1 MGLALAEAAS
11 RRGWPTTLLLGPAPI
26 APPEDSH
33 VRTIRFQTTADLQS
47 LLRLNWPQHDVLFMA
62 AAVADY
68 RAKAGGTDP
77 AQPALKIPRR
87 DQPLT
92 LELEPTPDLLADLS
106 SITKPHQTVIGF
118 ALEPAA
124 RLLTSAREK
133 LTRKKL
139 HAIVA
144 NPLET
149 MDAEQV
155 TATVLLRDGRQFA
168 AGPDL
173 PKREFARWLLTVME
187 PTLRAAGQAVC

>member
-1 MGLALAEAAS
+1 MEALTGVVTLDAASGRAKEAVARVDAALA
-11 RRGWPTTLLLGPAPI
+11 R
-26 APPEDSH
+26 
-33 VRTIRFQTTADLQS
+33 Q
-47 LLRLNWPQHDVLFMA
+47 
-62 AAVADY
+62 
-68 RAKAGGTDP
+68 
-77 AQPALKIPRR
+77 
-87 DQPLT
+87 
-92 LELEPTPDLLADLS
+92 EPTPDLLADLS
-106 SITKPHQTVIGF
+106 SITKTHQTVIGF